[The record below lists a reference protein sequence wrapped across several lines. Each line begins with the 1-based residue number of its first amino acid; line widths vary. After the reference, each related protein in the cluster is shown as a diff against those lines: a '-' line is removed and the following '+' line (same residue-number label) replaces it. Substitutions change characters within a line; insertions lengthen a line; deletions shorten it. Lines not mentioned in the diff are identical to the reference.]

1 MLIVLVLL
9 LLVVLLGMLV
19 LVLAV
24 LVLSVSVLV
33 VVEGPIRYPEYQ
45 IRLHDVSRLS
55 PPAHQSDKGQ
65 LLLSVRCQGD
75 TKYHSILTS
84 LAGADIE
91 INRGGR
97 EGGGEGGEMLLSS
110 RPSCIY
116 CPQCPQCG
124 LWTLWTPS

>member
-1 MLIVLVLL
+1 MVLVE
-9 LLVVLLGMLV
+9 VR
-19 LVLAV
+19 A
-24 LVLSVSVLV
+24 
-33 VVEGPIRYPEYQ
+33 EGPIRYPEYQ

-91 INRGGR
+91 INRGGEGGR
-97 EGGGEGGEMLLSS
+97 EGRCCYHPDHLVSTVLSVLS
-110 RPSCIY
+110 VD
-116 CPQCPQCG
+116 CG
-124 LWTLWTPS
+124 HYGHPHESHAMVMPEC